1 MLYNQLCSLYIC
13 ILKNIKNKIT
23 ESWVMG
29 CIKQG
34 QVLKVGL
41 SVARPGLDQV
51 VAAEQWHC
59 LPGSLEGPHSFQ
71 RQAFPSSSS
80 SACALM
86 SYHCCPNTFSWQPK
100 LSYPHI
106 SVYCQPIVSSRYQ
119 EICRAVSAIYFL
131 ISGAVSST
139 VSL

>member
-1 MLYNQLCSLYIC
+1 
-13 ILKNIKNKIT
+13 
-23 ESWVMG
+23 MG

-80 SACALM
+80 SAAGNR
-86 SYHCCPNTFSWQPK
+86 SY
-100 LSYPHI
+100 LILI
-106 SVYCQPIVSSRYQ
+106 SQSIVSLLSAPDIKKYVALSARY
-119 EICRAVSAIYFL
+119 
-131 ISGAVSST
+131 IS
-139 VSL
+139 

>member
-1 MLYNQLCSLYIC
+1 
-13 ILKNIKNKIT
+13 
-23 ESWVMG
+23 MG

-100 LSYPHI
+100 LILI
-106 SVYCQPIVSSRYQ
+106 SQSIVSLLSAPDIKKYVALSVRY
-119 EICRAVSAIYFL
+119 
-131 ISGAVSST
+131 IS
-139 VSL
+139 